1 MDHLS
6 LLLNRFSLSAGV
18 FYTGKICGIHDFPDD
33 AMQGHLHL
41 VRQGPVQVLG
51 LEQEVVHVTTP
62 TLLFLPRPKAH
73 RLIAD
78 EHEGAEVVCGTVRFG
93 GGGRSP
99 IADSLPDIVLIPL
112 DRLPGVQSLLGLMV
126 DEAFSGRYGGQA
138 ALDRLCEVLMIR
150 LLGYCVDH
158 GLTQGGVLAGL
169 ADNRLAKAL
178 IAIHEDPARDW
189 QLSEMAALA
198 GMSRA
203 RFALHFRTTV
213 GDTPVGY
220 LASWR
225 IMAAQR
231 LLRQGLRTKQV
242 AFDVGY
248 ASASALSR
256 AFARQLGCSP
266 LAWLNG
272 QPAPGRASQDETPG
286 TRNETPDS
294 LTGRAHG

>member
-41 VRQGPVQVLG
+41 VQQGPVQVLG
-51 LEQEVVHVTTP
+51 LEQETVLVTTP

-78 EHEGAEVVCGTVRFG
+78 EGEGAEVVCGTVRFG

-99 IADSLPDIVLIPL
+99 IADSLPDVVLIPL
-112 DRLPGVQSLLGLMV
+112 ERLPGAHALLGLMV
-126 DEAFSGRYGGQA
+126 DEAFAGRYGGQA

-150 LLGYCVDH
+150 LLGYCVEH

-169 ADNRLAKAL
+169 ADTRLAKAL
-178 IAIHEDPARDW
+178 IAMHEDPARDW
-189 QLSEMAALA
+189 KLSDMAAQA

-225 IMAAQR
+225 IMTAQR
-231 LLRQGLRTKQV
+231 LLRQGLQTKQV

-248 ASASALSR
+248 GSASALSR
-256 AFARQLGCSP
+256 AFVRQLGCSP
-266 LAWLNG
+266 REWLN
-272 QPAPGRASQDETPG
+272 SQDETPG
-286 TRNETPDS
+286 THNETPDS
-294 LTGRAHG
+294 QPGPAHG

>member
-1 MDHLS
+1 MDQLS

-51 LEQEVVHVTTP
+51 LERETIHVAAP

-78 EHEGAEVVCGTVRFG
+78 EQEGAEVVCGTVRFG
-93 GGGRSP
+93 GGCRNP
-99 IADSLPDIVLIPL
+99 IADSLPDTVLIAL
-112 DRLPGVQSLLGLMV
+112 DRLPGSEALLGLMI
-126 DEAFSGRYGGQA
+126 DEAFAGRFGGQA

-150 LLGYCVDH
+150 LLGHCVEH

-169 ADNRLAKAL
+169 ADKRLAKAL
-178 IAIHEDPARDW
+178 IALHEDPARDW
-189 QLSEMAALA
+189 QLAELADLA

-213 GDTPVGY
+213 GDTPLGY

-225 IMAAQR
+225 IITAQR
-231 LLRQGLRTKQV
+231 LLRQGLQIKQV

-248 ASASALSR
+248 GSPGALSR
-256 AFARQLGCSP
+256 AFVRQLGCSP
-266 LAWLNG
+266 SEWLN
-272 QPAPGRASQDETPG
+272 RA
-286 TRNETPDS
+286 
-294 LTGRAHG
+294 AA